1 MITRN
6 FFSEIFISKM
16 VLKIN
21 FRIITKNFSAQAEIR
36 FLTKSILKPFGR
48 TTVMPTAWELKMII
62 LNFLRVKREKV
73 VRSF

>member
-1 MITRN
+1 
-6 FFSEIFISKM
+6 M
-16 VLKIN
+16 VVEMN
-21 FRIITKNFSAQAEIR
+21 FRVIKKNHAADLEIR